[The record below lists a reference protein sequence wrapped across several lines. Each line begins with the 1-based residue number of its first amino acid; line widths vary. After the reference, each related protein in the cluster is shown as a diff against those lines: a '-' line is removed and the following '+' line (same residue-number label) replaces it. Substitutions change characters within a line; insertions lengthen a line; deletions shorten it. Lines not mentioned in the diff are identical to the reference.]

1 MEFRI
6 LGPLDVVEDG
16 RSLDLGG
23 PKQRALLAA
32 LLLRANEVVSQ
43 DALIDDVWD
52 ETPPATAA
60 KTLQAYVSRLR
71 KALAGDSAERPSARL
86 ETRGH
91 GYVLRIPPESLDAV
105 AFQRRLGEGR
115 EALARDDAKLA
126 AGVLREALDLWRGP
140 VLADLAYESFAQTEI
155 ARLEEL
161 RLTAIEERIDADLA
175 LGRADE
181 LIGEVKTLV
190 ERHPLRER
198 LRGQLMLALYR
209 SGRQAEAL
217 RVYQDG
223 RQHLAAELGL
233 EPGDGLRRLERQILE
248 QDPALG
254 ASSRRTRPAV
264 VPASVWRHPA
274 RIAVAGV
281 AVVAVAVGVAA
292 WRLTGDE
299 AEHGTAGAIALDPD
313 TGAVRESI
321 SFGTSPSSVAVG
333 EGSVWVL
340 DGDDQTVTQID
351 PEKDKVV
358 RVFGTSSRPTD
369 IGAGAGAV
377 WVGNGASD
385 DLAEMPRSV
394 SRIDP
399 ASGVVVDTIDLPPRR
414 GGHLAGIG
422 GFSRQ
427 KIAVTPEAVWVINP
441 DQSISRIDPQTNR
454 VVARVKA
461 QAQVIAAGEG
471 DLWIGQEGGIAEVDT
486 ARNVLS
492 RQIPL
497 GEDTPSGLAVGAGS
511 VWAADPFDGAIWRIP
526 RDRPAG
532 KRRIPLARWV
542 NVVAFGAGSLWAT
555 NEIADEVYRIDPRT
569 DTARVVAHTA
579 SPRGVGAGDS
589 GAWVVAASPPSRD
602 AALPSPACSAIFSDG
617 DEPPRLL
624 LVSDMPLQG
633 EFRLIT
639 QAIADGVRHVLQQ
652 RGFEA
657 GGSTVGFQSCDSSTA
672 QTGGS
677 DVFRCGSLAKAYAR
691 NLRVVGI
698 VGSFVSPCSYF
709 QIPVTN
715 QAPEGPLAMLSPSN
729 TYQDLTEDDELYP
742 TGVRNYVRI
751 AGSDHLQAVAHAEL
765 AKQLGA
771 RRVAVLSPR
780 GDDPYPGFARDVR
793 AAGRQLG
800 MKVVALRYDRGDGDL
815 ASFARSVARARPD
828 AVIVADI
835 LDRRSA
841 AVIRAVRAAVGPHVA
856 ILLPDG
862 FGLYEDLVALAGPAA
877 KGLYVSQYGI
887 ANAKLPPRGRE
898 FLESFASGRRDGAG
912 PDFAAA
918 YGAQA
923 AEILLDAI
931 ARSDGTRASVTREVF
946 RTRVEDGILGDIRFD
961 RNGDLVNAPFTFF
974 RIDSGSRSEAGL
986 HPQVERVMVARSAL
1000 LRPAPDRPPP
1010 GPRP

>member
-43 DALIDDVWD
+43 DTLIDDLWG
-52 ETPPATAA
+52 EAPPATAA

-71 KALAGDSAERPSARL
+71 KALAEEGGEAPTARL
-86 ETRGH
+86 ETQARG
-91 GYVLRIPPESLDAV
+91 YALRIPPEALDAD
-105 AFQRRLGEGR
+105 AFQRGLAEGR
-115 EALARDDAKLA
+115 QALARDDPKLA
-126 AGVLREALDLWRGP
+126 AEVLREALRHWRGP
-140 VLADLAYESFAQTEI
+140 ALADLAYESFAQPEI

-161 RLTAIEERIDADLA
+161 RLTAIEERVEADLA

-181 LIGEVKTLV
+181 LIGELEMLV
-190 ERHPLRER
+190 ERQPLRER
-198 LRGQLMLALYR
+198 VRGQLMLALYR

-217 RVYQDG
+217 QVYQDG

-233 EPGDGLRRLERQILE
+233 EPGEGLRRLQRQILE

-254 ASSRRTRPAV
+254 ASSRRTRPAI
-264 VPASVWRHPA
+264 VPASAWRHPL
-274 RIAVAGV
+274 RVAVAG
-281 AVVAVAVGVAA
+281 AVVIAAAVGLAA
-292 WRLTGDE
+292 WRLAGDE

-313 TGAVRESI
+313 TGGVRKAI
-321 SFGTSPSSVAVG
+321 SFGTSPSSVGVG

-351 PEKDKVV
+351 PETNEVV

-385 DLAEMPRSV
+385 DLSEMPRSV

-414 GGHLAGIG
+414 GGHLSGIG

-441 DQSISRIDPQTNR
+441 DQSISRIDPRTNR

-461 QAQVIAAGEG
+461 NAQVIAAGEG
-471 DLWIGQEGGIAEVDT
+471 DVWIGQEGRIAEIDT
-486 ARNVLS
+486 ARNVVS

-497 GEDTPSGLAVGAGS
+497 GEDSPSGLAVGAGS
-511 VWAADPFDGAIWRIP
+511 VWAADPFDGSIWRIP

-532 KRRIPLARWV
+532 KLRIPLARWV
-542 NVVAFGAGSLWAT
+542 NVVAFGAGSVWAT

-569 DTARVVAHTA
+569 NAARVVARTA
-579 SPRGVGAGDS
+579 SPRGVGAGDG
-589 GAWVVAASPPSRD
+589 GAWVIAASPPSRD
-602 AALPSPACSAIFSDG
+602 AALPSPACSAVFSRG

-624 LVSDMPLQG
+624 LVSDLPLQG
-633 EFRLIT
+633 ESRPIT

-657 GGSTVGFQSCDSSTA
+657 GGYTVGFQSCDSSTA
-672 QTGGS
+672 QSGGS
-677 DVFRCGSLAKAYAR
+677 DVFRCGSMAKAYAR

-698 VGSFVSPCSYF
+698 IGSFVSPCSYF

-729 TYQDLTEDDELYP
+729 TYQGLTEDEELYP
-742 TGVRNYVRI
+742 TGVRNYARI
-751 AGSDHLQAVAHAEL
+751 AGGDPLQAVAHAEL

-771 RRVAVLSPR
+771 RRVAVLSPQ
-780 GDDPYPGFARDVR
+780 GDAPYPRFARDIR
-793 AAGRQLG
+793 TASRQLG
-800 MKVVALRYDRGDGDL
+800 LTVVALRYDREAGDF
-815 ASFARSVARARPD
+815 APFARSVARTRPD
-828 AVIVADI
+828 VVVVADI
-835 LDRRSA
+835 LDRDSA
-841 AVIRAVRAAVGPHVA
+841 AVTRAARAAVGSKVA
-856 ILLPDG
+856 ILAPDG
-862 FGLYEDLVALAGPAA
+862 FGLYEDLVDLLGPAA
-877 KGLYVSQYGI
+877 TGMYVSQYGI
-887 ANAKLPPRGRE
+887 ANEKLPPRGKE
-898 FLESFASGRRDGAG
+898 FLKSFASGRPSGAG
-912 PDFAAA
+912 PDYAAA

-931 ARSDGTRASVTREVF
+931 ARSDGTRASVTRELF
-946 RTRVEDGILGDIRFD
+946 RTRVTDGILGDIRFD
-961 RNGDLVNAPFTFF
+961 RKGDLVDSPFTFV
-974 RIDSGSRSEAGL
+974 RMGGDRHGKAGL
-986 HPQVERVMVARSAL
+986 RPVVDRVVLARSAR
-1000 LRPAPDRPPP
+1000 LRHTPTR
-1010 GPRP
+1010 